1 MKIAVEHQFSGTTQS
16 ISSYDS
22 TKTLLGSLI
31 QQKTGATSLDKFVGP
46 LPISVARPM
55 EAATAVAGAYPSVIP
70 WSSTKH
76 WVFLAENSAA
86 AVTRRIVAYEYDIPS
101 NNFTYK
107 GFITLNFALAG
118 NKTINGFRAVRT
130 LHTTGTVGVSGTA
143 VTGSGTGF
151 STQRIAVGAR
161 IGFGSNDPTAI
172 TTWYQITAIGSD
184 TGITL
189 GTSAPT
195 FAGGTAYV
203 IEELRFV
210 VAITNATPTNGGL
223 FLVKGC
229 NIDIFNSSGL
239 NIAEATTVDNIRAIY
254 WLADAVTVLNTTARG
269 LGLDST
275 SSNTQHFVWVLDG
288 TTTARIFKYD
298 IRASLTSLS
307 AGRSV
312 AGFVFST
319 GTSAT
324 LTGTLSATNNGR
336 ITTCSHGPGSGVKC
350 FYFVTTTRVYRV
362 AESAITT
369 GSTTFLADSMAE
381 IPPGGANTFILTNS
395 MASIDYSDSIDRFI
409 ILTTAFRGYLCQYN
423 TNSNQFEQIFLSELR
438 QTDQSTADSD
448 VTPFPSINATGFSVW
463 SEGGIFYL
471 VRNGVTSALNQLYA
485 IPCGADWQYAS
496 STNQF
501 TLTPA
506 ISLPNCNKLQR
517 VYVNHSDLAGADSV
531 ALTRTPFRIYYRTS
545 GISDNTGSW
554 TLIPDTGIISGA
566 ASQIQFKL
574 EFRIFGDTSVPSRI
588 YNVGVVYEDTSMDS
602 HYQPSVAKSS
612 AASKIFAA
620 RQVTAWGSNIPNLRV
635 LIYNAATNTLL
646 LDDTVTN
653 SANGTWQYSTDGNTW
668 LSWSAAAD
676 SIGNYIRYTPT
687 SLASGITARFTFV
700 QA

>member
-16 ISSYDS
+16 IGSYDS
-22 TKTLLGSLI
+22 TKTLIGSLI
-31 QQKTGATSLDKFVGP
+31 QQKTGATDLDKYIGP
-46 LPISVARPM
+46 MPIAVARPM
-55 EAATAVAGAYPSVIP
+55 EAATAVASAFPSVIA
-70 WSSTKH
+70 WSATKH
-76 WVFLAENSAA
+76 WVFMVENAAA
-86 AVTRRIVAYEYDIPS
+86 AVARRIVAYEYDIPS

-107 GFITLNFALAG
+107 GFLTLNFALAG
-118 NKTINGFRAVRT
+118 NKTVTGFRAVRT
-130 LHTTGTVGVSGTA
+130 THTTGTVAVSGTA
-143 VTGSGTGF
+143 VTGTSTAF
-151 STQRIAVGAR
+151 STERIAVGAR
-161 IGFGSNDPTAI
+161 IGFGSTNPTAI
-172 TTWYQITAIGSD
+172 TTWYQINAIGSD

-189 GTSAPT
+189 GTSAGT
-195 FAGGTAYV
+195 IAGGTAYV

-210 VAITNATPTNGGL
+210 VCMTNATATNGGL

-229 NIDIFNSSGL
+229 NIDIFSSSGL
-239 NIAEATTVDNIRAIY
+239 NIADATTVDNIRATY
-254 WLADAVTVLNTTARG
+254 WLADAATVTNTVARG
-269 LGLDST
+269 FGIDST

-307 AGRSV
+307 AGKSV

-324 LTGTLSATNNGR
+324 LTGTTSATNNGR

-381 IPPGGANTFILTNS
+381 IPPGGANTFIVTNS

-409 ILTTAFRGYLCQYN
+409 ILTTNLRGYLCQYN
-423 TNSNQFEQIFLSELR
+423 TNSNQFEQIFLNELR
-438 QTDQSTADSD
+438 QTDQSTANSD
-448 VTPFPSINATGFSVW
+448 ITPFPSINGTTFSVW

-471 VRNGVTSALNQLYA
+471 VRNGLTSALNQLYA
-485 IPCGADWQYAS
+485 IPFGVDWQYAS
-496 STNQF
+496 STNQVAI
-501 TLTPA
+501 TRA
-506 ISLPNCNKLQR
+506 ISIPNCNKLQR
-517 VYVNHSDLAGADSV
+517 LYINHSDLAGNDIF
-531 ALTRTPFRIYYRTS
+531 ALTRTPFRIYYRTT
-545 GISDNTGSW
+545 GISDNSGSW
-554 TLIPDTGIISGA
+554 TLVPDTGIISGT

-574 EFRIFGDTSVPSRI
+574 EFRVLGDTSVPSRI

-635 LIYNAATNTLL
+635 LIYNAATDTLI
-646 LDDTVTN
+646 LDDTTTLA
-653 SANGTWQYSTDGNTW
+653 ANGTWQYSTDGTTW
-668 LSWSAAAD
+668 NSWSAAAD